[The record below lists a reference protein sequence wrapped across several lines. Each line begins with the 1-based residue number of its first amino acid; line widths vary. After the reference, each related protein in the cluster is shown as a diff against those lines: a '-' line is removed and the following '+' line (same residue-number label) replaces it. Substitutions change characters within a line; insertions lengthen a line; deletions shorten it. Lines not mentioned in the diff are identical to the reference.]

1 MQRDAIRHL
10 PLMKPTWIGITRCYI
25 KPNTKTNGVNQVKL
39 RNTACRGSDGDTKA
53 YTMSMRQGVEY
64 TKQLLGLVCRA
75 ILVYGD
81 MMDVMVSQ
89 TRKRAR
95 ISREYIKRIVHV
107 NDEEIFVLV

>member
-1 MQRDAIRHL
+1 
-10 PLMKPTWIGITRCYI
+10 MKPIWIGITRCYI
-25 KPNTKTNGVNQVKL
+25 KPNTKTNVVNQVKL

-53 YTMSMRQGVEY
+53 YTMSMRQG
-64 TKQLLGLVCRA
+64 LGLVCRA